1 MMTQDILL
9 SLQQHR
15 RQGRKLIA
23 LLIDPDKTRGPDIAT
38 VTKLAT
44 QAGTKLILVGGSL
57 LTEDAL
63 SQCIDNIK
71 ANTHIPVVIFPGD
84 ALQISPNADALLL
97 LSLISGRN
105 AELLIGKHVA
115 AAPALK
121 RSQLE
126 IIPTGYMLV
135 DGGTLSSVA
144 YMSNT
149 IPLPANKPDIAR
161 CTAMAGEMLG
171 LQTIYLDAGSGAKHP
186 VPPEII
192 QAVAETTQIP
202 LIVGGGLRNPQ
213 QMVTA
218 FQAGADMVVIG
229 TATEQ
234 NPSLILDMHQALHA
248 AFPAFAE

>member
-15 RQGRKLIA
+15 SKGRKLIA
-23 LLIDPDKTRGPDIAT
+23 LLIDPDKTRGNNVAAITRTAT
-38 VTKLAT
+38 K
-44 QAGTKLILVGGSL
+44 AGTDVILVGGSL

-63 SQCIDNIK
+63 FQCIDTIK
-71 ANTHIPVVIFPGD
+71 ANTDIPVVIFPGD
-84 ALQISPNADALLL
+84 TMQISPNADAILL

-105 AELLIGKHVA
+105 AELLIGKHVS

-135 DGGTLSSVA
+135 DGGALTSAA

-149 IPLPANKPDIAR
+149 TPLPANKPDIAR

-171 LQTIYLDAGSGAKHP
+171 LQSLYLDAGSGAPQP
-186 VPPEII
+186 VPHTII
-192 QAVAETTQIP
+192 KAVADATQIP
-202 LIVGGGLRNPQ
+202 LIVGGGLRNPHQ
-213 QMVTA
+213 IITA
-218 FQAGADMVVIG
+218 LQAGADMVVIG
-229 TATEQ
+229 TASEQ
-234 NPSLILDMHQALHA
+234 DPNIITDICQAVNTT
-248 AFPAFAE
+248 FPAFAE